1 MYKIVNDF
9 PNEFFNVAEGPIVS
23 LYQPTHR
30 HSPENK
36 QDPIRFKNLIKEIE
50 KPLSLACSKKEKQ
63 IVIDL
68 LTQISNDTKFWTY
81 NEDGIAVFYANG
93 QAIIYRL
100 NIPTKELAL
109 VSNNF
114 HIKPLIR
121 KFQSAD
127 NYHVLGLNREGFTLF
142 EGNRYGI
149 SEVTLDENIPNN
161 IKEVLGE
168 DFTSSYITA
177 RYGGANGQGYYHGYG
192 EKSKLVSQDTEKFF
206 RFVDKV
212 VWDNFSKESKLPLIL
227 VALPEYHSIFRKI
240 SDNPYLLDEGIKT
253 NYDILTIDSLKEKMW
268 KLIEPTY
275 IKKYNDLIER
285 FNNARAQ
292 SLGSDDIASVA
303 RASVNNQV
311 HTALIESNMVI
322 PGKLEPSTG
331 KIEMGQLDNPEY
343 GDLLNDI
350 ALIVMQNGGNVVML
364 PKERMPSATGIAA
377 IYRF

>member
-1 MYKIVNDF
+1 M
-9 PNEFFNVAEGPIVS
+9 
-23 LYQPTHR
+23 
-30 HSPENK
+30 
-36 QDPIRFKNLIKEIE
+36 
-50 KPLSLACSKKEKQ
+50 
-63 IVIDL
+63 
-68 LTQISNDTKFWTY
+68 
-81 NEDGIAVFYANG
+81 
-93 QAIIYRL
+93 
-100 NIPTKELAL
+100 
-109 VSNNF
+109 
-114 HIKPLIR
+114 
-121 KFQSAD
+121 
-127 NYHVLGLNREGFTLF
+127 
-142 EGNRYGI
+142 
-149 SEVTLDENIPNN
+149 
-161 IKEVLGE
+161 
-168 DFTSSYITA
+168 
-177 RYGGANGQGYYHGYG
+177 
-192 EKSKLVSQDTEKFF
+192 
-206 RFVDKV
+206 
-212 VWDNFSKESKLPLIL
+212 
-227 VALPEYHSIFRKI
+227 PEYHSIFRKI

-275 IKKYNDLIER
+275 IKKDNDLIER

-364 PKERMPSATGIAA
+364 PRERMPSATGIAA